1 MNYILLIKTI
11 NREIIEKNEINDY
24 IDKSIY

>member
-1 MNYILLIKTI
+1 MNYILLIKKI

>member
-1 MNYILLIKTI
+1 MNYILLIKKI

-24 IDKSIY
+24 IDISIY